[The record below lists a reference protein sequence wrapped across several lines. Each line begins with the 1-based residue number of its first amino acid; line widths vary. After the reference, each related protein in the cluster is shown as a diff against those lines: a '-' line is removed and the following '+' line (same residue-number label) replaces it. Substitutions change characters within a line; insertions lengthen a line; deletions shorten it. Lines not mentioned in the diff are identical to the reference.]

1 MHIPF
6 KNLSKHKLL
15 SVLSFIALAFMAL
28 PLQANANAEEA
39 KAPMIKKEA
48 DSDFVFRYLAAE
60 IAGQRGE
67 VLLSSRLFYDLA
79 KTTLDPRL
87 AERAAKVA
95 IYSQNPAMAL
105 ETTKLWVELNP
116 DSIEAQQASTQI
128 NVMAGNL
135 NAAKPY
141 LQKLLT
147 KEETRANG
155 FLYLNNLFSHQT
167 NKQAVLQLVQELAAP
182 YPTLPE
188 ARLTTSQAAYEAK
201 NYALALEEIT
211 AANQLRPHWEMGA
224 IQQADVLYSQSPTE
238 AIMYYK
244 NFLTDTP
251 NANDA
256 RLNLTRMLIK
266 QQRYTEAKPELLRL
280 SKLAYSN
287 PEILVVIGLLSTQI
301 NDLGEAEK
309 YFKQALETDIK
320 GRDQIY
326 IYLGQIAEK
335 NSNDAEAIKWYGM
348 VNPPNKEASA
358 QQANQQQAN
367 QYVDARVSMANVT
380 ARTVNADA
388 AIAMLD
394 ELEGLNN
401 AQLAQVISAQA
412 NLLAQAKRYQE
423 SYDLLAKAVSNMPDA
438 GDLIYDY
445 AMAAERLQKF
455 SILETQLRKLIKMKP
470 MFAQAYNALG
480 YSFADRNVK
489 LDEANKLISKALE
502 LSPNDHFI
510 MDSMGWVL
518 YRQGK
523 LDKAYEYLS
532 AAYAVQ
538 NDAEIAAHL
547 GEVLWQQGKQDEA
560 TQIWET
566 ALKNSPDNEVLLK
579 TVKKFKP

>member
-1 MHIPF
+1 
-6 KNLSKHKLL
+6 
-15 SVLSFIALAFMAL
+15 
-28 PLQANANAEEA
+28 
-39 KAPMIKKEA
+39 
-48 DSDFVFRYLAAE
+48 
-60 IAGQRGE
+60 
-67 VLLSSRLFYDLA
+67 
-79 KTTLDPRL
+79 
-87 AERAAKVA
+87 
-95 IYSQNPAMAL
+95 
-105 ETTKLWVELNP
+105 
-116 DSIEAQQASTQI
+116 
-128 NVMAGNL
+128 
-135 NAAKPY
+135 
-141 LQKLLT
+141 
-147 KEETRANG
+147 
-155 FLYLNNLFSHQT
+155 
-167 NKQAVLQLVQELAAP
+167 
-182 YPTLPE
+182 
-188 ARLTTSQAAYEAK
+188 
-201 NYALALEEIT
+201 
-211 AANQLRPHWEMGA
+211 
-224 IQQADVLYSQSPTE
+224 
-238 AIMYYK
+238 
-244 NFLTDTP
+244 
-251 NANDA
+251 
-256 RLNLTRMLIK
+256 
-266 QQRYTEAKPELLRL
+266 
-280 SKLAYSN
+280 
-287 PEILVVIGLLSTQI
+287 
-301 NDLGEAEK
+301 
-309 YFKQALETDIK
+309 
-320 GRDQIY
+320 
-326 IYLGQIAEK
+326 
-335 NSNDAEAIKWYGM
+335 
-348 VNPPNKEASA
+348 
-358 QQANQQQAN
+358 
-367 QYVDARVSMANVT
+367 MANVM

-566 ALKNSPDNEVLLK
+566 ALKNSQITK
-579 TVKKFKP
+579 CC

>member
-1 MHIPF
+1 
-6 KNLSKHKLL
+6 
-15 SVLSFIALAFMAL
+15 
-28 PLQANANAEEA
+28 
-39 KAPMIKKEA
+39 
-48 DSDFVFRYLAAE
+48 
-60 IAGQRGE
+60 
-67 VLLSSRLFYDLA
+67 
-79 KTTLDPRL
+79 
-87 AERAAKVA
+87 
-95 IYSQNPAMAL
+95 
-105 ETTKLWVELNP
+105 
-116 DSIEAQQASTQI
+116 
-128 NVMAGNL
+128 
-135 NAAKPY
+135 
-141 LQKLLT
+141 
-147 KEETRANG
+147 
-155 FLYLNNLFSHQT
+155 
-167 NKQAVLQLVQELAAP
+167 
-182 YPTLPE
+182 
-188 ARLTTSQAAYEAK
+188 
-201 NYALALEEIT
+201 
-211 AANQLRPHWEMGA
+211 
-224 IQQADVLYSQSPTE
+224 
-238 AIMYYK
+238 
-244 NFLTDTP
+244 
-251 NANDA
+251 
-256 RLNLTRMLIK
+256 
-266 QQRYTEAKPELLRL
+266 
-280 SKLAYSN
+280 
-287 PEILVVIGLLSTQI
+287 LVVIGLLSTQI

-367 QYVDARVSMANVT
+367 QYVDARVSMANVM